1 VTLTLVPCAVC
12 EGTDFQV
19 VHPGALDPN
28 LDAAAYFS
36 SSRLS
41 AAYPDIVRC
50 KACGLVMANP
60 RDDEQ
65 TLARVY
71 REMSDEAYDD
81 EDDNRS
87 AAADEHRRLAVAQR
101 PPPGKLLDLG
111 CASGFFVAKARE
123 AGFDAMGADASTW
136 MIDRARARCP
146 DATFVVGSLES
157 LQFDAEFDVIT
168 LWDVIEHVHSPR
180 DVIRR
185 VRDWLKP
192 GGILLMSMPNA
203 ASFTAKALGSRWMLL
218 LREHLWYFSPDTIAR
233 LLPQCGF
240 TFVHAE
246 TKFVRFSI
254 ANITVRLA
262 QYGGVFAPLGK
273 LARTDVLKRTSL
285 RFPIGEM
292 NVVARRI

>member
-1 VTLTLVPCAVC
+1 MTLTRVPCAVC
-12 EGTDFQV
+12 EGTDFKLL
-19 VHPGALDPN
+19 HPGALDPT

-50 KACGLVMANP
+50 KTCGLVMANP

-81 EDDNRS
+81 EDANRG
-87 AAADEHRRLAVAQR
+87 AAAVEHQRLVVAQR
-101 PPPGKLLDLG
+101 PASGKLLDLG

-123 AGFDAMGADASTW
+123 AGFDAMGVDASTW
-136 MIDRARARCP
+136 MIERARARCP
-146 DATFVVGSLES
+146 EATFLVGSLES

-203 ASFTAKALGSRWMLL
+203 SSFIAKALGARWMLL

-233 LLPQCGF
+233 LLPLCGF
-240 TFVHAE
+240 EFVRAE
-246 TKFVRFSI
+246 TKFVSFSV
-254 ANITVRLA
+254 ANIAVRLA
-262 QYGGVFAPLGK
+262 QYGGVLAPLGK
-273 LARTDVLKRTSL
+273 LAQTGALKRTSL